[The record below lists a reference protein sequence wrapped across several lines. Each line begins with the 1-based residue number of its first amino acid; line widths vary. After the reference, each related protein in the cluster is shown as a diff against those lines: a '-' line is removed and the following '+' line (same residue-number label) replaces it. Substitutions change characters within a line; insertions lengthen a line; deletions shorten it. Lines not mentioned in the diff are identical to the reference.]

1 MRLRAVQDCTLISL
15 AVAPLTVPLLAA
27 ANPDSLHAT
36 HPAPHALSKFRE
48 QARHIRTAIGSLPR
62 AGGGLVG
69 DHALEQDRMVAGRL
83 AGYLSADLF
92 FGA

>member
-1 MRLRAVQDCTLISL
+1 
-15 AVAPLTVPLLAA
+15 
-27 ANPDSLHAT
+27 
-36 HPAPHALSKFRE
+36 
-48 QARHIRTAIGSLPR
+48 
-62 AGGGLVG
+62 VG

>member
-1 MRLRAVQDCTLISL
+1 VQDCTLIGL
-15 AVAPLTVPLLAA
+15 AVTPLTVPLLAA

-62 AGGGLVG
+62 AGGGSG
-69 DHALEQDRMVAGRL
+69 G
-83 AGYLSADLF
+83 
-92 FGA
+92 

>member
-1 MRLRAVQDCTLISL
+1 VQDCTLIGL

-48 QARHIRTAIGSLPR
+48 QAPAHPHRHRQPAAR
-62 AGGGLVG
+62 GGGLVG